1 MLDPTAP
8 GDGAPL
14 GFHMIYLPYRDD
26 MRKPQSAMAPRE
38 TAPTTEQID
47 AIDAVITKLT
57 SSNFDSRKIHN
68 PALARYNKMLET
80 IAFDRDAYIPPEDE
94 TIVPEEEIMARAG
107 KEIDHAVALL
117 IPRDYDAFTAPKKR
131 KAGSGDGP
139 ASRAKKPKVG
149 DVPSS
154 LDKEYPCHPTA
165 RSALYRLTRVKLRG
179 RMANRSSPKF
189 PPPRCATWSQMAHG
203 KSLLS
208 QCSRHFVI

>member
-139 ASRAKKPKVG
+139 ASRAKKPKVESEISTAEMRDLVTDG
-149 DVPSS
+149 SWKKLTVPV
-154 LDKEYPCHPTA
+154 LKAFCDLVNIPTA
-165 RSALYRLTRVKLRG
+165 RLKKAG
-179 RMANRSSPKF
+179 
-189 PPPRCATWSQMAHG
+189 
-203 KSLLS
+203 LLEAVAEWAS
-208 QCSRHFVI
+208 KA